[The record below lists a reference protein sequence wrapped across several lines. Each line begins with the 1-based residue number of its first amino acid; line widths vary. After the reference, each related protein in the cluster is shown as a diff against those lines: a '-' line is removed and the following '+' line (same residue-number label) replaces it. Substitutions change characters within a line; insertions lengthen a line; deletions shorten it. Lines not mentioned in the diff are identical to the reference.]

1 MENSGLGVGMQGAV
15 PFSDG
20 FEKQKFVN
28 LWLEFI
34 LYTKIKNIQ
43 DYQNGEYLNT
53 FHDCMKILQP

>member
-1 MENSGLGVGMQGAV
+1 MDYFGLGAGMLGAV

-43 DYQNGEYLNT
+43 AY
-53 FHDCMKILQP
+53 